1 MEVGEEEQSGT
12 PLSSFSPAS
21 LNPIYLRPHFLS
33 PPTTVADPSMLCA
46 KVGRPEVGE
55 EMGKGMELKFGV
67 RRFRTI
73 VLLMAVLLLLL
84 DNGGAG
90 RHAAHGSHGSCSWA
104 PIGYVLAPY
113 WTRSPVISLRAGII
127 LPILPLNKLTSG
139 RLSGLPGVPWLG
151 SRVDID
157 RAQSSEGC
165 DCEGHQPLRMGGP
178 CGTES
183 S

>member
-33 PPTTVADPSMLCA
+33 APTTVANPSMLCA
-46 KVGRPEVGE
+46 KVGRSEVGE
-55 EMGKGMELKFGV
+55 ETGKGMELKFGV

-73 VLLMAVLLLLL
+73 VLLMAVLL
-84 DNGGAG
+84 
-90 RHAAHGSHGSCSWA
+90 RAAHGSHGSCCWA

-113 WTRSPVISLRAGII
+113 WPRSRVISLRAGII
-127 LPILPLNKLTSG
+127 LPILPLSKLTSG

-151 SRVDID
+151 GGVDID
-157 RAQSSEGC
+157 PAQSSEGC
-165 DCEGHQPLRMGGP
+165 DCESHQPLRIGGP